1 MKYPHTRMR
10 RLRSDD
16 FIRRLVAESRLSA
29 DDMVLP
35 LFVHDEKRDTP
46 APAMPGVLR
55 LSMDGLWRAC
65 ENALKFDIPAVA
77 VFPVV
82 DIADKNEDGTEAL
95 NAEGLIPRALGGIKN
110 RFPQLGVIADVALD
124 PYTSHGHDGVL
135 DARGRADNDRSVA
148 VLARQAVMLAR
159 AGADI
164 VAPSDM
170 MDGRVFA
177 IRAAMEDAGLTDTK
191 ILSYAAKY
199 ASAFYAPF
207 RAAIGSG
214 NALGGKDKRDYQMHP
229 ANRKEALLEM
239 RLDLDEG
246 ADMLM
251 IKPAMPYL
259 DIVRDAADAFDKPVF
274 VYQVSGEYA
283 MLHSL
288 GGGDEEMIRPLVM
301 ETMLSFKR
309 AGARAVLTYF
319 AADIARWLKG

>member
-10 RLRSDD
+10 RLRTDD

-29 DDMVLP
+29 DDLVLP
-35 LFVHDEKRDTP
+35 LFVHGEKNDIP
-46 APAMPGVLR
+46 VPAMPGVCR
-55 LSMDGLWRAC
+55 LSMDGLWRVC
-65 ENALKFDIPAVA
+65 EGAQTLGIPAVA

-82 DIADKNEDGTEAL
+82 GAGDKDDNGTEAL
-95 NAEGLIPRALGGIKN
+95 NPQGLIPRALGGIKE
-110 RFPQLGVIADVALD
+110 RFPQLGTIADVALD

-135 DARGRADNDRSVA
+135 DSRGRADNDKSVK
-148 VLARQAVMLAR
+148 VLTKQAVMLAQS
-159 AGADI
+159 GADI

-177 IRAAMEDAGLTDTK
+177 IREALEGAGLTNTK

-199 ASAFYAPF
+199 ASAFYSPF

-214 NALGGKDKRDYQMHP
+214 DALGGKDKSDYQMHP
-229 ANRKEALLEM
+229 ANRREAMLEM
-239 RLDLDEG
+239 ELDLDEG

-259 DIVRDAADAFDKPVF
+259 DIIRDAADAFDKPVF
-274 VYQVSGEYA
+274 AYQVSGEYA

-288 GGGDEEMIRPLVM
+288 GGGDDNALRRIVL

-319 AADIARWLKG
+319 AADVAKYLKA

>member
-16 FIRRLVAESRLSA
+16 FVRRLVAENQLSA
-29 DDMVLP
+29 DDVVLP
-35 LFVHDEKRDTP
+35 LFVHSEKDDAP
-46 APAMPGVLR
+46 APSMPGVLR

-65 ENALKFDIPAVA
+65 DNALRLGIPAVA
-77 VFPVV
+77 IFPVV
-82 DIADKNEDGTEAL
+82 DSADKDDDGAQAL
-95 NAEGLIPRALGGIKN
+95 NPEGLIPRALCGIKQ
-110 RFPQLGVIADVALD
+110 RFPQLGTIADVALD

-135 DARGRADNDRSVA
+135 DSDGRVDNDRTVA
-148 VLARQAVMLAR
+148 ILAKQAVMLSQS
-159 AGADI
+159 GADI

-170 MDGRVFA
+170 MDGRIVA
-177 IRAAMEDAGLTDTK
+177 IRAALENAGLTNAK

-207 RAAIGSG
+207 RAALGSG

-229 ANRKEALLEM
+229 ANRREALLEM
-239 RLDLDEG
+239 RMDLDEG

-251 IKPAMPYL
+251 VKPGMPYL
-259 DIVRDAADAFDKPVF
+259 DIIREAANVFDKPVLA
-274 VYQVSGEYA
+274 YQVSGEYS

-288 GGGDEEMIRPLVM
+288 GGGDENILRPIVM

-319 AADIARWLKG
+319 AADIAKWLKA